1 MCAYIH
7 IYIYTYV
14 TYVYICAT
22 VKIVVDHFQAAECPC
37 EDAVVNIVKPQTPP
51 KSDHGKY
58 TNMADANKF
67 DA

>member
-1 MCAYIH
+1 M
-7 IYIYTYV
+7 